1 MKHNNIE
8 KLEKEV
14 LKKYHKKDKQKPKM
28 KVSGKSVLI
37 LKKIMDRK

>member
-28 KVSGKSVLI
+28 KVSGKSVLKLQRI
-37 LKKIMDRK
+37 IGCK